1 MRLEPVGLSLRIEKR
16 PQTQNKQREMANET
30 ENTILAFTEWL
41 DANDKSY
48 LLIVSGGK
56 DENICIAHD
65 TKGNLVEAIAQG
77 MVQHRSLFNL
87 LLYSFIKLRK

>member
-1 MRLEPVGLSLRIEKR
+1 
-16 PQTQNKQREMANET
+16 MANET

-56 DENICIAHD
+56 EENICIAHD
-65 TKGNLVEAIAQG
+65 TKGNLVEAISQG
-77 MVQHRSLFNL
+77 MVQHRSLYNL
-87 LLYSFIKLRK
+87 IMYSFINLVRK